1 MGWGGGKEESK
12 KAFSDEDSPC
22 LFCAP
27 YRICIDKECNLLEC
41 FFFLRY
47 SESYSTISVHW
58 EKCEKTGSIIHKD
71 AYWSTSPV
79 VHTNTPSPTP
89 LYSITRPEKPLELFL
104 FIFFFFLL
112 LSRKEKFQI
121 WNGALH
127 CYLLSHCRAQQKHSR
142 MGVQC
147 WEYIQLYIYIYI
159 NRIYF
164 CFHNV
169 ILSNWLQNWYKES
182 WNCSDW
188 TTWLKAHLHC
198 FRLYLIP
205 LKLRILL
212 KYSSILELLCT
223 IFKLR
228 NARGTGFCC
237 EILPFP

>member
-1 MGWGGGKEESK
+1 M
-12 KAFSDEDSPC
+12 
-22 LFCAP
+22 
-27 YRICIDKECNLLEC
+27 

-104 FIFFFFLL
+104 FIFFFSFCYPGKKN
-112 LSRKEKFQI
+112 SKFEMVPYI
-121 WNGALH
+121 VISCPTAG
-127 CYLLSHCRAQQKHSR
+127 HSKSTAEW
-142 MGVQC
+142 GFNVGN
-147 WEYIQLYIYIYI
+147 ISNYIYIYI